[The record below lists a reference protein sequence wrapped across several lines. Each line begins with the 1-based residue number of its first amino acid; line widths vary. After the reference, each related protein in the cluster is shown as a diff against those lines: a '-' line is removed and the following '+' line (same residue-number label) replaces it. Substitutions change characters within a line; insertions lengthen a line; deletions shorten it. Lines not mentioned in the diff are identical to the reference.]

1 MLAKVVL
8 GVVGVAV
15 ILAGVYVFH
24 LFMEVRASSSALPDV
39 VIVCS
44 GSTRIA
50 SPDACRA
57 WGDAILAEGAPS
69 HTFNIDDLARLELSR
84 PLLGLAGA
92 CEAEWF
98 LGRYPDDPA
107 WGEEVACGDR

>member
-1 MLAKVVL
+1 MLTRVVIA
-8 GVVGVAV
+8 GVAAAFALG
-15 ILAGVYVFH
+15 LAYAFLPGA
-24 LFMEVRASSSALPDV
+24 EVRTTSSVMPDAA
-39 VIVCS
+39 IVCS

-50 SPDACRA
+50 SPEACRT
-57 WGDAILAEGAPS
+57 WGDRILAAGAPS
-69 HTFNIDDLARLELSR
+69 HTFNTGDLARLELSR

-107 WGEEVACGDR
+107 WAEEVACSDG